1 MSAEVVKQLVGVLGP
16 LLVCLSLELCGSG
29 KKLGFKI
36 GFVVQ
41 ACNFTIGVL
50 FGIWGFIYGSG
61 ITAVFFY
68 RQYLRWKKSRVTVTR
83 RESVSAGNTPSVD

>member
-1 MSAEVVKQLVGVLGP
+1 MTAEMAKQLVGIAGP

-29 KKLGFKI
+29 KKLGFQI

-41 ACNFTIGVL
+41 LCNFTIGVL

-68 RQYLRWKKSRVTVTR
+68 RQYRRWKKSRVTVVK
-83 RESVSAGNTPSVD
+83 REEVSAGNSSSVD